1 MKGLRLGPRK
11 PVIMTTQM
19 RIRKV
24 NEVTS
29 LQTKTGDE
37 QKEI

>member
-11 PVIMTTQM
+11 PVIMTTQL

-24 NEVTS
+24 NEVS
-29 LQTKTGDE
+29 GLQTKTGDE
-37 QKEI
+37 RKEI